1 MSNIRYE
8 LGTVEASEEI
18 IQDLYLSLR
27 TQLFKW
33 SRVTKQTP
41 QPKMGYI
48 GQHLTSVVTGF
59 PGGRSG
65 ARGKDLVLPNGMSAE
80 IKTCYRVDQLGSC
93 RACGALV
100 AAVETQCAVCYS
112 DDVKRK
118 DDSKW
123 LLKPRNDDEMA
134 AFFDPASYYFV
145 LFDFEDLD
153 DPTEINVRI
162 WDVDPRTPGFV
173 FAITDYYVNI
183 GRNSASSAPF
193 NLWPYSL
200 KFQLMRP
207 TLIYHSKIDSDN
219 NVDTLIFPGLVGA
232 PVPAKLDPLT
242 TFKPSTGFKVEMA
255 REIAAAFGA
264 SGAEAETKS
273 RMLDR
278 LHKIRERD
286 AWDDDR
292 LLSVVTEAMYGPL
305 VADHN
310 RWFPEG
316 VDLTWG

>member
-1 MSNIRYE
+1 MSDHRYE

-18 IQDLYLSLR
+18 IRDLYLSLR

-33 SRVTKQTP
+33 SRVTMQTP

-93 RACGALV
+93 RSCGAVV
-100 AAVETQCAVCYS
+100 AAVETCCAVCLS

-123 LLKPRNDDEMA
+123 LLKPRNDVEMA
-134 AFFDPASYYFV
+134 AFFDPVSYYFV

-162 WDVDPRTPGFV
+162 WDVDPKNQGFV
-173 FAITDYYVNI
+173 FAITDYYMNI
-183 GRNSASSAPF
+183 GRNSVSSAPF

-207 TLIYHSKIDSDN
+207 TLIYHSKIDSEN
-219 NVDTLIFPGLVGA
+219 NVRTLIFPGQIGE
-232 PVPAKLDPLT
+232 PVPARLDPLT
-242 TFKPSTGFKVEMA
+242 SFKPSTGFKIDMA
-255 REIAAAFGA
+255 RAVAKAFGV
-264 SGAEAETKS
+264 SGAEARTKAK
-273 RMLDR
+273 MLDR
-278 LHKIRERD
+278 LHGLREREE
-286 AWDDDR
+286 WDDD
-292 LLSVVTEAMYGPL
+292 LLLAVVTEAMYRPL
-305 VADHN
+305 VSGHEQ
-310 RWFPEG
+310 WFPDG
-316 VDLTWG
+316 VHLARG